1 MSVGIGIIG
10 LPESGRTTVF
20 NALTKGN
27 AATGMQAPKAPHIGI
42 SKVPDARLNTLAE
55 MFNPKKIVPA
65 EIKYLDIGA
74 SIKGIGKDSSISG
87 ELLTQLSNVDALIN
101 VVRSFSDESVAHP
114 SGTIDPSRD
123 IDNMNMELSFSDL
136 TIMERRMER
145 IANSLKSA
153 KADERQQY
161 KNEQDLLAKIK
172 TDLENDIPIREQNL
186 TEEEKKLITGYQF
199 LSAKPLLTIVNI
211 GESQLTDTGKIEQEM
226 NDKFGTANHHVIAF
240 CGNLEMELA
249 QLDDEESAASFRSDF
264 GLTEPGLDRVIK
276 QSYALLGLIS
286 FLTAGADECR
296 AWPITDGTVAQKA
309 AGKIHSDIERGFIR
323 AEIISYEDLI
333 NCGSLAEGKKRG
345 LLRLEG
351 KTYIVK
357 DGDVINFLFNV

>member
-10 LPESGRTTVF
+10 LPGSGRTTIF

-27 AATGMQAPKAPHIGI
+27 AATGSHSQREPHIGI
-42 SKVPDARLNTLAE
+42 AKVPDSRLTKLAE

-87 ELLTQLSNVDALIN
+87 EYLTQLSNVDALIN
-101 VVRSFSDESVAHP
+101 VVRSFVDDSIVHP
-114 SGTIDPSRD
+114 SGSIDPARD
-123 IDNMNMELSFSDL
+123 INNMNMELNFSDL
-136 TIMERRMER
+136 AIIERRMEK
-145 IANSLKSA
+145 ITNSLKSA
-153 KADERQQY
+153 KPDERQQY
-161 KNEQDLLAKIK
+161 KNEQDLLIKIK
-172 TDLENDIPIREQNL
+172 SELEKDIPIREQNL
-186 TEEEKKLITGYQF
+186 TEEEKKAIVGYQF
-199 LSAKPLLTIVNI
+199 LSAKPLLTIVNT
-211 GESQLTDTGKIEQEM
+211 GEDQLTDTKKIEDEM
-226 NDKFGTANHHVIAF
+226 NAKFGTANHHVIAL
-240 CGNLEMELA
+240 CGHLEMELA
-249 QLDDEESAASFRSDF
+249 QLEDEESAASFRSDF
-264 GLTEPGLDRVIK
+264 GLSEPGLDRVIK

-286 FLTAGADECR
+286 FLTAGADESR
-296 AWPITDGTVAQKA
+296 AWPITEGTIAQKA

>member
-27 AATGMQAPKAPHIGI
+27 AATGIQAQKAAHIGI
-42 SKVPDARLNTLAE
+42 SKVPDERLNKLAE
-55 MFNPKKIVPA
+55 IFKPKKIVPA

-101 VVRSFSDESVAHP
+101 VVRSFADSSIAHP
-114 SGTIDPSRD
+114 SGTVDPARD
-123 IDNMNMELSFSDL
+123 INNMNMELSFSDL
-136 TIMERRMER
+136 TILERRMER

-153 KADERQQY
+153 KPDERQQY
-161 KNEQDLLAKIK
+161 KNEQVTLEKIK
-172 TDLENDIPIREQNL
+172 TDLEKDIPIREQNL
-186 TEEEKKLITGYQF
+186 TEDEQKLISGYQF
-199 LSAKPLLTIVNI
+199 LSAKPLLTLVNI
-211 GESQLTDTGKIEQEM
+211 GESQLGDTAQIEMEM
-226 NDKFGTANHHVIAF
+226 NKEFGTANHRVIAF

-249 QLDDEESAASFRSDF
+249 QLEDEDSAASFRSDF
-264 GLTEPGLDRVIK
+264 GLEEPGLDRVIK

-296 AWPITDGTVAQKA
+296 AWPITEGTVAQKA

-323 AEIISYEDLI
+323 AEIISYDDLI
-333 NCGSLAEGKKRG
+333 DCGGFAEGKKRG

>member
-10 LPESGRTTVF
+10 LPESGRTTIF

-27 AATGMQAPKAPHIGI
+27 AATGSHAQKVPHIGI
-42 SKVPDARLNTLAE
+42 AKVPDARLAELAE

-87 ELLTQLSNVDALIN
+87 EYLTQLSNVDALIN
-101 VVRSFSDESVAHP
+101 VVRSFTNDSIVHP
-114 SGTIDPSRD
+114 SGSIDPGRD
-123 IDNMNMELSFSDL
+123 INNMNMELSFSDL
-136 TIMERRMER
+136 AIIERRMEK
-145 IANSLKSA
+145 ITNSLKSA
-153 KADERQQY
+153 KPDERQQY
-161 KNEQDLLAKIK
+161 KNEQELLTKIK
-172 TDLENDIPIREQNL
+172 TELEKDIPLREQNL
-186 TEEEKKLITGYQF
+186 TEEDKKSIVGYQF

-211 GESQLTDTGKIEQEM
+211 GEDRLPDVKQIEEDMNGKY
-226 NDKFGTANHHVIAF
+226 GTANHHVIAL

-249 QLDDEESAASFRSDF
+249 QLEDEESAASFRSDF
-264 GLTEPGLDRVIK
+264 GLTEPGLDRVIR
-276 QSYALLGLIS
+276 QSYSLLGLIS

-296 AWPITDGTVAQKA
+296 AWPITEGTVAQKA

-323 AEIISYEDLI
+323 AEIISYEDLL

-357 DGDVINFLFNV
+357 DGDIINFLFNV

>member
-1 MSVGIGIIG
+1 MSIGIGIIG
-10 LPESGRTTVF
+10 LSESGRTTIF

-27 AATGMQAPKAPHIGI
+27 AATAGHAQKVPHIGI
-42 SKVPDARLNTLAE
+42 AKVPDARINKLAE

-74 SIKGIGKDSSISG
+74 SIKGIGKDASISG
-87 ELLTQLSNVDALIN
+87 EYLTQLNNVDALIN
-101 VVRSFSDESVAHP
+101 VVRSFTNDSIVHP
-114 SGTIDPSRD
+114 SGSIDPGRD
-123 IDNMNMELSFSDL
+123 INNMNMELSFSDL
-136 TIMERRMER
+136 AIIERRVEK
-145 IANSLKSA
+145 ITNALKSA
-153 KADERQQY
+153 KSDERLPY
-161 KNEQDLLAKIK
+161 KNEQDFLAKIK
-172 TDLENDIPIREQNL
+172 AQLEKDIPLREQNL
-186 TEEEKKLITGYQF
+186 SEEEKKLIVGYQF

-211 GESQLTDTGKIEQEM
+211 GEDQLPDVKKTEEEM
-226 NDKFGTANHHVIAF
+226 NAKFGTPNHHVIAL

-249 QLDDEESAASFRSDF
+249 QLDDEESAATFRSDF
-264 GLTEPGLDRVIK
+264 GLAEPGLDRVIK

-296 AWPITDGTVAQKA
+296 AWPINNGINAQKA

-333 NCGSLAEGKKRG
+333 NCGTLAEGKKRG